1 MIVSLIRLA
10 GTAANSDLRRWLAA
24 DASRVPINVRVNVDV
39 AIAVGRYVIVG
50 LNGTQIDHKLWSPTG
65 IFRLF

>member
-1 MIVSLIRLA
+1 MIASLIRLA
-10 GTAANSDLRRWLAA
+10 DTAANSDLRRRLAA

-50 LNGTQIDHKLWSPTG
+50 LNGTQSDRKLRAPTN
-65 IFRLF
+65 IYRPS

>member
-1 MIVSLIRLA
+1 MIASLIRLA
-10 GTAANSDLRRWLAA
+10 DTAANSDLRRRLAA

-50 LNGTQIDHKLWSPTG
+50 LNGTQSDRKLRAPTD
-65 IFRLF
+65 IYRLS